1 MLLQQLL
8 KRDRHLLLND
18 TRVVDVS
25 TDAEHLGSRVP
36 LSTESSEPRSSSSGD
51 GRGDRDSLHVGD
63 GGRASEKTNIGRE
76 GGLQSGLSLFALDG
90 LDQSRLLSTDVST
103 SASVEVDIERV
114 SGSAGVLA
122 DKAGLVRL
130 IDGLLDVRAF
140 LVELSSDVDVSWV
153 LVNGRDRNT
162 DKLTSSG
169 VHSSTSDE
177 TALDELVGVTS
188 HDLSVFTRSRL
199 SLIGVDDKVSWSKV
213 SSRSR
218 RRLRHTSASR
228 LT

>member
-51 GRGDRDSLHVGD
+51 GRGDRDSLDVGD

-140 LVELSSDVDVSWV
+140 LVELSSDVDVS
-153 LVNGRDRNT
+153 
-162 DKLTSSG
+162 
-169 VHSSTSDE
+169 
-177 TALDELVGVTS
+177 
-188 HDLSVFTRSRL
+188 
-199 SLIGVDDKVSWSKV
+199 
-213 SSRSR
+213 
-218 RRLRHTSASR
+218 
-228 LT
+228 